1 MYGLDSNTYNI
12 ITTNVTDHVALVN
25 EMENWLSSVTN
36 FHNNLNERYAG
47 YPDILSGILLSIN
60 EV

>member
-1 MYGLDSNTYNI
+1 MGSNTYNL
-12 ITTNVTDHVALVN
+12 ITTNVMDHVALVT
-25 EMENWLSSVTN
+25 EMENWFSSVTN
-36 FHNNLNERYAG
+36 FHNNLNERYAD